1 MTEKILIVGA
11 GFSGASVAR
20 TLAENGFK
28 CDIID
33 QRSHIGGNAYD
44 YTNDLGI
51 RIHAYG
57 PHIFHT
63 NNEKVVNWVKRFGEW
78 CEYKHKVK
86 AQLTDGRYV
95 TLPVNRETMN
105 IVGSDN
111 ILDTFFRPYTKKM
124 WGVELEELDPN
135 ILNRIPTRDDDNEY
149 YFPNDRYQLMP
160 VNGYTLIFNNIL
172 DHDNISVKT
181 STVFDKSMENDYGY
195 IFNCMPI
202 DVYFEFKFGKLPYR
216 SIKFNNVHLPMNRV
230 LPVSVVNFTHTGKH
244 TRITEWKNFPN
255 HGISDSTTL
264 TYEEPC
270 DYEDNNQERYYPV
283 KDISGE
289 NRKIYKKYLYEV
301 NQDKMKFIGRC
312 GNYAYIDM
320 HQAISSGI
328 NSAEQFI
335 YNRK

>member
-105 IVGSDN
+105 IVGPDN

-181 STVFDKSMENDYGY
+181 STVFDKSMESDYGY
-195 IFNCMPI
+195 VFNCMPI

-335 YNRK
+335 HNRK